1 MKTYMKMNMTAS
13 RLMAILLLLVAVL
26 ASASYWI
33 VRIRDSSTAAM
44 RDVKIVAPVVTKSSG
59 SATVALFGERPEM
72 NPMIG
77 NLRVTGVVIG
87 PHPEDRI
94 AILVDSS
101 RARAFR
107 IGAQIVPGVHLAEV
121 HRRYVLVSDGKH
133 QTRIDISERS
143 VQAAPAP
150 APETARSSPASD
162 GSLRGEPPHRSGN
175 PDETQEPNDPAI
187 TP

>member
-1 MKTYMKMNMTAS
+1 MKTYMKMNVTAS
-13 RLMAILLLLVAVL
+13 RLIAILLLLVAVL

-33 VRIRDSSTAAM
+33 VRISDSSAAAM
-44 RDVKIVAPVVTKSSG
+44 RDVKIPAPVATKSSG

-77 NLRVTGVVIG
+77 NLRVTGVVIS
-87 PHPEDRI
+87 PQPEDRI

-133 QTRIDISERS
+133 QTRIDITERS
-143 VQAAPAP
+143 IQAAPAP
-150 APETARSSPASD
+150 APETARSSPVSD